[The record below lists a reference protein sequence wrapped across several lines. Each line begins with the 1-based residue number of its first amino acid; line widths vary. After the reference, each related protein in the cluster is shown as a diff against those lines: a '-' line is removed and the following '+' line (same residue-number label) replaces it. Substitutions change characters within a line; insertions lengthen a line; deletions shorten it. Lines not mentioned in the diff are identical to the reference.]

1 MKLRLTQ
8 FPFFKG
14 YVGNSRKLPDFSHH
28 KKNKL
33 NYLKSNS
40 SMQMMNVNKCL
51 KKVSLFISLKKKEY
65 SDDIHVWYIYIYRHV
80 TTLHIVRHM
89 RRPYCSILYPYI
101 CVCVLARACWLFYS
115 MMQITMGLRD
125 PTMWCEVHVP
135 RCHLEEEKK
144 NTSWFEEVKSFH
156 NEFKSS
162 FLKLG

>member
-1 MKLRLTQ
+1 MKLRLTR

-14 YVGNSRKLPDFSHH
+14 YLSNSRKLPDFSHH

-51 KKVSLFISLKKKEY
+51 KKASLFLSLKKKKR
-65 SDDIHVWYIYIYRHV
+65 IFGCHTRVVYIYIGMWQ
-80 TTLHIVRHM
+80 L
-89 RRPYCSILYPYI
+89 SILCVTWGGLIALFSILIYM
-101 CVCVLARACWLFYS
+101 CVCARARVLTFLFHDANYYGTS
-115 MMQITMGLRD
+115 W

-144 NTSWFEEVKSFH
+144 FEEVKSFH